1 MFYSVRVT
9 DKFMKAVVKGQ
20 YHDLSNIYWDGNLKI
35 TEYFHPDG
43 RKLSTMEE
51 LYRNDEVIYRRI
63 YDNDKEEFIY
73 ERYFDKL

>member
-1 MFYSVRVT
+1 MFY
-9 DKFMKAVVKGQ
+9 
-20 YHDLSNIYWDGNLKI
+20 LSNIFWDGNLKT

-51 LYRNDEVIYRRI
+51 LYKDGKVFYRRI
-63 YDNDKEEFIY
+63 YDHDKEEFIY